1 MSEAWRSIDESPI
14 RRPLRRLR
22 ASALPPP
29 PVDFS
34 LKAMETS
41 AIFLGSLFLHAV
53 IGFVLVL
60 CFFEIDY
67 VPEQTYA
74 ATLWRDAKGK
84 DVLKIGAPDEGPVTK
99 GEEVAPEPPKK
110 DEPPPP
116 SKPEPLVEAP
126 KAPAAPAEPAPIP
139 GKLVDPVP
147 PPLKEEP
154 VGGAP
159 EPAPAAPAL
168 GTGATAGI
176 PQADKPGLA
185 KGVDGPAASDA
196 EIEKDPTAAI
206 RRRRGGTLAA
216 LREGSQRDLVVVTG
230 QYDHIQDI
238 LDRLEI
244 PYSLLDPEQ
253 LPKYSLS
260 TCKVLLINCNNTYA
274 QGLFRLANSNSLVKD
289 IESLEEKETGL
300 RKRVQEAKEK
310 RKVFELGLELLKVT
324 STLSELRE
332 QLAAVTGANAL
343 VDNVR
348 KFVEGGGYVF
358 SSDWGIS
365 ILERAFP
372 GTIKNGGLIGPRTVS
387 IRPRPGVKNPL
398 LDEVFYTGP
407 KNQTVISKKML
418 WEIDSG
424 SYAVK
429 VEKASVDILA
439 EAPELSKNNAIAVA
453 FGPDK
458 GTGKVLHVLSHF
470 DRQATKQ
477 GDYALQN
484 LLLNFLMERVKQ

>member
-1 MSEAWRSIDESPI
+1 
-14 RRPLRRLR
+14 
-22 ASALPPP
+22 
-29 PVDFS
+29 
-34 LKAMETS
+34 METS
-41 AIFLGSLFLHAV
+41 AIFLGSLFLHAL
-53 IGFVLVL
+53 IGFVLVM
-60 CFFEIDY
+60 CFFEVGY
-67 VPEQTYA
+67 EPEQTYA
-74 ATLWRDAKGK
+74 AAIWRDAKGK

-99 GEEVAPEPPKK
+99 GEEVAPDPPKRE
-110 DEPPPP
+110 EPPPP
-116 SKPEPLVEAP
+116 PSPEPKVEEP
-126 KAPAAPAEPAPIP
+126 KPAPAATPDPAPIA

-154 VGGAP
+154 AGGAP
-159 EPAPAAPAL
+159 EPVPAAPAL

-196 EIEKDPTAAI
+196 DIERDPTAVI
-206 RRRRGGTLAA
+206 RRRRAGTLSA
-216 LREGSQRDLVVVTG
+216 LREGSQRDIVVVTG

-253 LPKYSLS
+253 LPKSNLS
-260 TCKVLLINCNNTYA
+260 KCKVLLINCNNTYA
-274 QGLFRLANSNSLVKD
+274 QGLFRLANSNTMVKD
-289 IESLEEKETGL
+289 IEALEEKETAL

-332 QLAAVTGANAL
+332 QLAAVTGATAL

-348 KFVEGGGYVF
+348 KFVEWGGYLF

-387 IRPRPGVKNPL
+387 LRPKPGVKNLL

-407 KNQTVISKKML
+407 KNQTVVSRKLL

-429 VEKASVDILA
+429 VEKATVDILA
-439 EAPELSKNNAIAVA
+439 EAPELARNNAIAVA

-484 LLLNFLMERVKQ
+484 LLLNFLMELMKQ

>member
-1 MSEAWRSIDESPI
+1 
-14 RRPLRRLR
+14 
-22 ASALPPP
+22 
-29 PVDFS
+29 
-34 LKAMETS
+34 METS
-41 AIFLGSLFLHAV
+41 AIFLGSLFLHAL
-53 IGFVLVL
+53 IGFVLVM
-60 CFFEIDY
+60 CFFEVDY
-67 VPEQTYA
+67 EPEQTYA
-74 ATLWRDAKGK
+74 AAIWRDAKGK

-99 GEEVAPEPPKK
+99 GEEVAPDPPKR
-110 DEPPPP
+110 EELPPPP
-116 SKPEPLVEAP
+116 SPEPKVEEP
-126 KAPAAPAEPAPIP
+126 KPAPAATPDPAPIA

-154 VGGAP
+154 AGGAP
-159 EPAPAAPAL
+159 EPVPAAPAL

-196 EIEKDPTAAI
+196 DIERDPTAAI
-206 RRRRGGTLAA
+206 RRRRAGTLSA
-216 LREGSQRDLVVVTG
+216 LREGSQRDIVVVTG

-253 LPKYSLS
+253 LPKSNLS
-260 TCKVLLINCNNTYA
+260 KCKVLLINCNNTYA
-274 QGLFRLANSNSLVKD
+274 QGLFRLANSNTMVKD
-289 IESLEEKETGL
+289 IEALEEKETAL

-332 QLAAVTGANAL
+332 QLAAVTGATAL

-348 KFVEGGGYVF
+348 KFVESGGYLF

-387 IRPRPGVKNPL
+387 LRPKPGVKNPL

-407 KNQTVISKKML
+407 KNQTVVSRKLL

-429 VEKASVDILA
+429 VEKATVDILA
-439 EAPELSKNNAIAVA
+439 EAPELARNNAIAVA

-484 LLLNFLMERVKQ
+484 LLLNFLMERMKQ